1 MKIWLAIKA
10 SCLVVLTLAF
20 SSVLLEMRGLL
31 RDVRLS
37 VLMSDAVLGNVND
50 ASLQTAQMA
59 KTAGGALT
67 AETKRLDASTRELQ
81 KTEASARLLIV
92 RTNESLNGSPNVRG
106 LLPATTE
113 ALGSANRLVL
123 GVRDDMDGITKQITP
138 SLDLLRIAADGAAA
152 DFNDPAIRNSLQHMD
167 EATSHLA
174 AASDSLEGIAKDG
187 RDSADLAEARL
198 KQLLKPASM
207 TKTIL
212 LNLLG
217 IGYQLRS
224 VLGL

>member
-10 SCLVVLTLAF
+10 SCLILVTLTLSIF
-20 SSVLLEMRGLL
+20 LLECCGLI

-37 VLMSDAVLGNVND
+37 VRMSDAVLGNVND

-92 RTNESLNGSPNVRG
+92 RTDEALNGGPHVAG
-106 LLPATTE
+106 LLRSLGDLTQQTIAEMASASTKLNPA
-113 ALGSANRLVL
+113 
-123 GVRDDMDGITKQITP
+123 
-138 SLDLLRIAADGAAA
+138 LDNLSRATASAADTLG
-152 DFNDPAIRNSLQHMD
+152 DSSIKRSLQQVD
-167 EATSHLA
+167 EATAHLA
-174 AASDSLEGIAKDG
+174 TASDSMAGIARDG
-187 RDSADLAEARL
+187 KESADLAEARL

-207 TKTIL
+207 TKTVL